1 MTSDLWNILKWRDV
15 SNWYC
20 SPLTLLKTLIIDS
33 IFKNSYVFK
42 LTNASAKQVFIL
54 KCTQINS
61 SIYTVNLK
69 TGTSLCLPISAFSSI
84 SLNFV
89 YWPLIAFENMR
100 KYCSHFHFLV
110 QSRER
115 CATPET
121 CWTSHITILQTF
133 IHVNHMLGHFKVF
146 YFQSLWFWFYYNCFC
161 TDTTGQI
168 HALCIV
174 FSK

>member
-69 TGTSLCLPISAFSSI
+69 TGTSLFTYFSVFKHISEFRVLTTYCFWKHAEILFTFSLFGS
-84 SLNFV
+84 V
-89 YWPLIAFENMR
+89 KR
-100 KYCSHFHFLV
+100 KVLMVGVPHQRLAELLTSQYCKL
-110 QSRER
+110 
-115 CATPET
+115 
-121 CWTSHITILQTF
+121 LY
-133 IHVNHMLGHFKVF
+133 M
-146 YFQSLWFWFYYNCFC
+146 
-161 TDTTGQI
+161 
-168 HALCIV
+168 
-174 FSK
+174 